1 MECLV
6 FVKSVKTDSTRNNMP
21 DSDFIATTD
30 EKGNATLY
38 FAENQVIEMKRISFL
53 IGALIGCACGA
64 GTVMILCLIV

>member
-1 MECLV
+1 
-6 FVKSVKTDSTRNNMP
+6 MP

-38 FAENQVIEMKRISFL
+38 FAESQVIEMKRISFW

-64 GTVMILCLIV
+64 GMVMLLCLIV